1 VAALLLTASLA
12 VPAAEPVFPPG
23 HYLLTA
29 QLVMP
34 HLEEM
39 RRMSTHGEQCLSGTT
54 PEALFPVL
62 RQPALRG
69 CRFTDGKRAG
79 TRNEYVF
86 ACASARVASGHMA
99 LTHAPER
106 DRVTALLEVKMGG
119 KNMTFSQRVVA
130 RRDGDC
136 RSGEVA
142 DRVTDQEEMA
152 GIFTRPPDQDPGRP

>member
-1 VAALLLTASLA
+1 MSAVLFRASLGRARSWLGVA
-12 VPAAEPVFPPG
+12 VLVSASPAAPAAEPAFPPG

-39 RRMSTHGEQCLSGTT
+39 RRMSTHGEQCLSGAT

-86 ACASARVASGHMA
+86 ACASATRRKRSYGPDARSG
-99 LTHAPER
+99 
-106 DRVTALLEVKMGG
+106 
-119 KNMTFSQRVVA
+119 A
-130 RRDGDC
+130 RPRDGPARGQD
-136 RSGEVA
+136 GW
-142 DRVTDQEEMA
+142 QEHDVLA
-152 GIFTRPPDQDPGRP
+152 ARGRTA